1 MTGRAG
7 GTAAWSIGPDGVRLA
22 VRLTPKSSRDSL
34 DGTEL
39 LADGRVV
46 LKARVRAV
54 PEAGKANEA
63 LTRLVAK
70 VLDVAMVKVTLESGA
85 SGRTK
90 ILRIAGDGEALALR
104 LAALTAA
111 AKG

>member
-1 MTGRAG
+1 MPGRAHG
-7 GTAAWSIGPDGVRLA
+7 DAAWNIESDGLRLT

-39 LADGRVV
+39 LANGRVV

-63 LTRLVAK
+63 LTRLLAK
-70 VLDVAMVKVTLESGA
+70 VLDVAAAKVTLESGA
-85 SGRTK
+85 AGRVK
-90 ILRIAGDGEALALR
+90 ILRIAGDGASLALR
-104 LAALTAA
+104 LAALAAA

>member
-1 MTGRAG
+1 MGARAA
-7 GTAAWSIGPDGVRLA
+7 GTAAWNVGPDGVLLN

-34 DGTEL
+34 DGTDL

-63 LTRLVAK
+63 LTRLIAK
-70 VLDVAMVKVTLESGA
+70 ALDIAAAKVTLESGA
-85 SGRTK
+85 TGRLK
-90 ILRIAGDGEALALR
+90 VLRIGGDGPALAQR
-104 LAALTAA
+104 LVALTAA
-111 AKG
+111 TKG

>member
-1 MTGRAG
+1 MLLG
-7 GTAAWSIGPDGVRLA
+7 

-34 DGTEL
+34 DGTDL
-39 LADGRVV
+39 LADGRTV

-63 LTRLVAK
+63 LARLVAK
-70 VLDVAMVKVTLESGA
+70 ALDVAAVKVTLESGA
-85 SGRTK
+85 RGRIK

-111 AKG
+111 VKG